1 MPTSRTRAV
10 VWQSGASTGAFRS
23 VAPQSQHS
31 FRARR
36 RMNRTWTIGSWLIA
50 ALIGAP
56 IVVVLWALM
65 AQSSPNWPHL
75 RETVLAGYTL
85 NTMVLTVAVGA
96 LSGIIGIACAWTVA
110 TRDFPG
116 KRFLSWAL
124 VLPLATPA
132 YVVAYVYTDL
142 LEFAGPVQ
150 TAFRA
155 ITGLEGGDYGLPPIR
170 SLGGAVLM
178 LSLVLYPYVYLL
190 ARTNFETQAAS
201 LADAARVLG
210 ASPTRA
216 FFTVALPASR
226 PVVASGVALAM
237 METVADYGVVEYFGV
252 ATFTTGI
259 FRTWF
264 ALGDRGAALQL
275 AGWLFLAV
283 AVLIV
288 AEQAARRGGYDN
300 PVARTAPPVPKRL
313 TGCRALLATGGCAL
327 PLVLGL
333 VVPVIVLARYSI
345 LVGDPL
351 WGRSFGNFAGASFS
365 VAGVTAVLATLLAL
379 WLAYSARLDP
389 RPANRFALRF
399 ATLGYA
405 LPGAVIAVG
414 VLAPLTLID
423 KSLARFLSTQF
434 DLDVGLLLTGSAAA
448 LVFAY
453 LARFLTVAYNAC
465 QGGLEKVNRRLD
477 DAARNLG
484 ARPGMV
490 LREVH
495 LPLMRGAAMSAAL
508 LVFIDVTKEL
518 PATLI
523 LRPFNFETLAT
534 RVYRLASDERL
545 AEASTAALTIVAL
558 GLLPALVLGLSTWRQ
573 RGPLR

>member
-1 MPTSRTRAV
+1 
-10 VWQSGASTGAFRS
+10 
-23 VAPQSQHS
+23 
-31 FRARR
+31 
-36 RMNRTWTIGSWLIA
+36 MNRTWTIGSWLIA
-50 ALIGAP
+50 ALVGAP
-56 IVVVLWALM
+56 ILVVLWAFLV
-65 AQSSPNWPHL
+65 QPSPNWPHL
-75 RETVLAGYTL
+75 RETVLAGYTI
-85 NTMVLTVAVGA
+85 NTVVLTVAVGA

-155 ITGLEGGDYGLPPIR
+155 ITGLEGGDYSFPPIR

-201 LADAARVLG
+201 LVDAARVLG

-226 PVVASGVALAM
+226 PVVAGGVALAM

-300 PVARTAPPVPKRL
+300 PVARTAPPMPKRL
-313 TGCRALLATGGCAL
+313 TGSRALLATVGCAL

-333 VVPVIVLARYSI
+333 VVPVIVLARHAI

-351 WGRSFGNFAGASFS
+351 WGRSFGNFAGATFG

-379 WLAYSARLDP
+379 WLAYGARLDP

-423 KSLARFLSTQF
+423 KSLARFLNAQF
-434 DLDVGLLLTGSAAA
+434 DLGVGLLLTGTAAA

-484 ARPGMV
+484 ARPGKV
-490 LREVH
+490 LGEVH
-495 LPLMRGAAMSAAL
+495 FPLMRGAVMSAAL

-558 GLLPALVLGLSTWRQ
+558 GLLPALLLGISAWRRQ
-573 RGPLR
+573 EPLR

>member
-1 MPTSRTRAV
+1 
-10 VWQSGASTGAFRS
+10 
-23 VAPQSQHS
+23 
-31 FRARR
+31 
-36 RMNRTWTIGSWLIA
+36 MNRTWTVGSWLIA
-50 ALIGAP
+50 LPVGAP
-56 IVVVLWALM
+56 IAVVLWALL
-65 AQSSPNWPHL
+65 AEPSPNWSHL
-75 RETVLAGYTL
+75 RETVLGGYIF
-85 NTMVLTVAVGA
+85 NTVVLAVAVGT
-96 LSGIIGIACAWTVA
+96 LSATIGIACAWTVA

-150 TAFRA
+150 TALRA
-155 ITGLEGGDYGLPPIR
+155 VVGWQGGDYSFPSIR
-170 SLGGAVLM
+170 SLGGAILM

-201 LADAARVLG
+201 LVDAARVLG
-210 ASPTRA
+210 ASPRRA
-216 FFTVALPASR
+216 FFAIALPASR
-226 PVVASGVALAM
+226 PVVAGGVALAM
-237 METVADYGVVEYFGV
+237 MEAVADYGVVDYFGV
-252 ATFTTGI
+252 STFTTGI

-283 AVLIV
+283 AVLVV
-288 AEQAARRGGYDN
+288 AEQAARRGGYNN
-300 PVARTAPPVPKRL
+300 PVVRTAPPVPIRL
-313 TGCRALLATGGCAL
+313 RGLRALLATVGCAL
-327 PLVLGL
+327 PLLLGL
-333 VVPVIVLARYSI
+333 VVPLIVLGRYAI

-351 WGRSFGNFAGASFS
+351 WGRSFGDFAGNSFG
-365 VAGVTAVLATLLAL
+365 VAGTTAVLATLLAL
-379 WLAYSARLDP
+379 WLAYGARLNP
-389 RPANRFALRF
+389 GRVNRIALRS

-414 VLAPLTLID
+414 VLVPLTLID
-423 KSLARFLSTQF
+423 KSVARFLNAQF
-434 DLDVGLLLTGSAAA
+434 DLGVGLLLTGTAAA

-465 QGGLEKVNRRLD
+465 QGGLEKLHRRLD
-477 DAARNLG
+477 DAARTLG
-484 ARPGMV
+484 APPGKV

-495 LPLMRGAAMSAAL
+495 FPLMRGAVASAAL

-558 GLLPALVLGLSTWRQ
+558 GLLPALLLGISAWRHQ
-573 RGPLR
+573 KPLR

>member
-1 MPTSRTRAV
+1 
-10 VWQSGASTGAFRS
+10 
-23 VAPQSQHS
+23 
-31 FRARR
+31 
-36 RMNRTWTIGSWLIA
+36 MNRTWTIGSWLIA
-50 ALIGAP
+50 LLVGAP
-56 IVVVLWALM
+56 IVVVLWALW
-65 AQSSPNWPHL
+65 AQPSPNWPHL
-75 RETVLAGYTL
+75 RETVLAGYVMNTVVLALGVGTL
-85 NTMVLTVAVGA
+85 SAIV
-96 LSGIIGIACAWTVA
+96 GIACAWTVA

-150 TAFRA
+150 TALRA
-155 ITGLEGGDYGLPPIR
+155 VTGLQGGEYSFPPIR

-178 LSLVLYPYVYLL
+178 LSFVLYPYVYLL

-201 LADAARVLG
+201 LVDAARALG
-210 ASPTRA
+210 AGPTRA

-226 PVVASGVALAM
+226 PVVAGGVVLTV
-237 METVADYGVVEYFGV
+237 MEAVADYGVVEYFGV
-252 ATFTTGI
+252 STFTTGI
-259 FRTWF
+259 LRTWF

-283 AVLIV
+283 AVLVI
-288 AEQAARRGGYDN
+288 AEQAARRGGHGN
-300 PVARTAPPVPKRL
+300 PVARTAAPVPKRL
-313 TGCRALLATGGCAL
+313 TGFRAALATVGCTL
-327 PLVLGL
+327 PLLLGL
-333 VVPVIVLARYSI
+333 VVPMIVLARYAL

-351 WGRSFGNFAGASFS
+351 WGRGFGDFAGASFG

-379 WLAYSARLDP
+379 WLVYSARLDP
-389 RPANRFALRF
+389 RPLNRFAVRF

-414 VLAPLTLID
+414 VLVPIAMID
-423 KSLARFLSTQF
+423 KSLARFLNAQF
-434 DLDVGLLLTGSAAA
+434 DLGVGLLLTGTAAA
-448 LVFAY
+448 LIFAY
-453 LARFLTVAYNAC
+453 LVRFLTVAYNAC
-465 QGGLEKVNRRLD
+465 HGGLEKVNRRLD

-484 ARPGMV
+484 ARPRKV
-490 LREVH
+490 LREIH
-495 LPLMRGAAMSAAL
+495 LPLMRGAVMSGAL

-545 AEASTAALTIVAL
+545 AEASTAALAIVAL
-558 GLLPALVLGLSTWRQ
+558 GLLPALLLGISAWRQ
-573 RGPLR
+573 RGPLG